1 MNAPIDQQQLRAMS
15 VSERLRLLEDVWSSL
30 ADHPDALAVPDWHRA
45 ELDARRA
52 TGPRSAKNCAATGA
66 NERAPAP
73 GGGGGSPR
81 RDGVV

>member
-30 ADHPDALAVPDWHRA
+30 ADNPEALAVPEWHRA

-52 TGPRSAKNCAATGA
+52 AHRDDPDAA
-66 NERAPAP
+66 
-73 GGGGGSPR
+73 
-81 RDGVV
+81 RDWAEIREELRHDRGE